1 MKAYSFRAL
10 GATVILTEHWLQYW
24 KKKKERV
31 CVLLFCFLQPGMKK
45 WGQEMRAWERPK
57 EGAGNTPAA
66 LSHNTHAYK
75 YLCTLQSPDF
85 SNKTITAVK
94 VFT

>member
-10 GATVILTEHWLQYW
+10 GATVILTEHWLRCW
-24 KKKKERV
+24 KKKGGLCFV
-31 CVLLFCFLQPGMKK
+31 ILLSAAWQEE

-66 LSHNTHAYK
+66 LSHSTHTHK

-85 SNKTITAVK
+85 SNKAITAVK

>member
-10 GATVILTEHWLQYW
+10 GATVIFTECRMQCW
-24 KKKKERV
+24 KKKKEGV
-31 CVLLFCFLQPGMKK
+31 CVLLRCFLQPGMKN
-45 WGQEMRAWERPK
+45 EVRRCVERPK
-57 EGAGNTPAA
+57 ERAGNMPAA
-66 LSHNTHAYK
+66 LTHNTHAYK

-85 SNKTITAVK
+85 SNKTITAVN